1 MKKSSRRAASHRL
14 LLLSAIGLLCGAS
27 AAIAHGDM
35 VPQAVDTAGLPK
47 LGAKPLDANPY
58 RSEPKVKAMAT
69 GVGASAYTQNCAR
82 CHGLGAV
89 SGGIAPDLRHLPGGK
104 EGDEYYAMRV
114 RNGVVR
120 NGVTYMPSFK
130 GIFNEEAIW
139 AVRTYLDAVHVEP

>member
-1 MKKSSRRAASHRL
+1 MNLSSRFITGAGL
-14 LLLSAIGLLCGAS
+14 LLCATVAT
-27 AAIAHGDM
+27 AHGDM
-35 VPQAVDTAGLPK
+35 VPQAVDTGALPK
-47 LGAKPLDANPY
+47 LGAKPLAANPY
-58 RSEPKVKAMAT
+58 RDDAKNKAIAI

-89 SGGIAPDLRHLPGGK
+89 SGGIAPDLRHLPAGK

-130 GIFNEEAIW
+130 GVFDEEAVW
-139 AVRTYLDAVHVEP
+139 AVRTYLDAVHVDP